1 MGEQIDTQILT
12 LADRRA
18 LEFLQLEVGAKDF
31 SPDKAEL
38 ITKQAIF
45 GFRVRQEVGKAER
58 AKGDQTLR
66 AIRMIT
72 TDPEQR
78 KQYIE
83 RTMPKMLPASGK

>member
-1 MGEQIDTQILT
+1 MSDILT
-12 LADRRA
+12 LADKRA
-18 LEFLQLEVGAKDF
+18 MEFLELDAS
-31 SPDKAEL
+31 SPNYSPVRADL

-45 GFRVRQEVGKAER
+45 GFRVKQEQGKSER

-78 KQYIE
+78 KVYIQAS
-83 RTMPKMLPASGK
+83 MPKMLPAK

>member
-1 MGEQIDTQILT
+1 MAETIDILA
-12 LADRRA
+12 LADKRA
-18 LEFLQLEVGAKDF
+18 MEFLQLDAASNDF
-31 SPDKAEL
+31 KPEAAEL

-45 GFRVRQEVGKAER
+45 GFRMKQEAGKAER

-78 KQYIE
+78 RAYIAS
-83 RTMPKMLPASGK
+83 TMPKMLLAK